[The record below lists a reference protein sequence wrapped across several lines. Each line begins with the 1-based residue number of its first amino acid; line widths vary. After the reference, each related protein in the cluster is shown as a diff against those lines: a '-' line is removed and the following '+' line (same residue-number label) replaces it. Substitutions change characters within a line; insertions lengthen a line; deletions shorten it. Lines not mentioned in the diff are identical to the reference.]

1 MFKKLWDDIK
11 AFFLGL
17 FSEAIKVEGKVVQL
31 TDDAGKVLT
40 RDVAAV
46 YRKSGFVVKEVETT
60 AVKIGRMLDDKRSF
74 GVLWVLLALVSPFI
88 PSLHVTV
95 QTVTIAT
102 MLGFVLWLGVPLGDL
117 VKFLPGLASQ
127 GILDLFT
134 NKANQGDPLRFFGIV
149 FQVAAWVY
157 LFSPFWGGPFQDD
170 IFAFYGGAG
179 VVMCI
184 AAVWGDHAA
193 VKAASS

>member
-1 MFKKLWDDIK
+1 MLKKLWDDIK

-40 RDVAAV
+40 RDVAAA

-60 AVKIGRMLDDKRSF
+60 AFKVGRLLDDKRMF
-74 GVLWVLLALVSPFI
+74 GVLWILLALTAPFF
-88 PSLHVTV
+88 LHITV

-102 MLGFVLWLGVPLGDL
+102 VLGFVLWMGVPLGDL

-134 NKANQGDPLRFFGIV
+134 NKANQGDALRFFGIV
-149 FQVAAWVY
+149 FQVVAWVY
-157 LFSPFWGGPFQDD
+157 LFSPFWNAPFQDD

-179 VVMCI
+179 VAMCL

-193 VKAASS
+193 VKAAAS